1 MPLNDDCSINFFSW
15 LWLFFYF
22 FPLYL
27 ELCEKYKKRN
37 PDGIDTFFYLNE
49 SLWRVSRGIIEVTTF
64 GPIYPLCRSWNRAF
78 INDSFV
84 VECSASF
91 TRKWFHYKHDYN
103 GYVMMDFFLRD
114 ERYLHANEPGKL
126 GDGYRS
132 ILLRDEQRTNL
143 GLIQLNL

>member
-1 MPLNDDCSINFFSW
+1 MMIDSINFFFLIVTFFSIFSPFTSNCVRNTKKEIPTEST
-15 LWLFFYF
+15 LFF
-22 FPLYL
+22 
-27 ELCEKYKKRN
+27 
-37 PDGIDTFFYLNE
+37 LNE